1 MKVAPKP
8 RKRKL
13 VESWDSVNES
23 NLDFKN
29 GIVKNVKVI
38 GFTSKHGRTYSA
50 KALREAV
57 SMYEGVRVNID
68 HPTRVDVDR
77 QSRSYAD
84 RFGHLK
90 NARFVEG
97 KGIFADLHYN
107 KAHRL
112 AKQFEWDAKNEPKN
126 LGLSHYA
133 FGDPVRRGGKSI
145 IESITSVQSVDLVA
159 DPGTTNGLFE
169 SQKTVGGKP
178 RVRKRPKWQ
187 ALMESLGMELG
198 EAPTPREA
206 IAKLMESI
214 MLDGSLTPAKRKEKI
229 LKCLEMDVEDKKPN
243 SRVEESAPMEKKPA
257 SKTPSRAVREAKKA
271 LREAAKLRVELA
283 TRKRRDRVRRL
294 CESMSF
300 KPSKTQL
307 KAIAA
312 MDSRV
317 EAKALIE
324 GFIGTKR
331 VKSKSGTKS
340 GFSNKPK
347 SRAGGDKPA
356 KPLTE
361 AELDL
366 FIDGIME

>member
-1 MKVAPKP
+1 MKVAAKP

-29 GIVKNVKVI
+29 GVVKNVKVI
-38 GFTSKHGRTYSA
+38 GFTSKHGRSYSP
-50 KALREAV
+50 KALKEAV
-57 SMYEGVRVNID
+57 PMYEGIRVNID
-68 HPTRVDVDR
+68 HPTRVDMDR

-90 NARFVEG
+90 NTRFVEG

-187 ALMESLGMELG
+187 TLMESLGMELG

-214 MLDGSLTPAKRKEKI
+214 MLDGSLTPAQRKEKI
-229 LKCLEMDVEDKKPN
+229 NKCLEMDVEDKPN
-243 SRVEESAPMEKKPA
+243 SRVEESAPMEKKPV
-257 SKTPSRAVREAKKA
+257 SKTPSRAARTAKKA
-271 LREAAKLRVELA
+271 LREAAKLRTELA
-283 TRKRRDRVRRL
+283 SRKRRDRVRRL
-294 CESMSF
+294 CESMTF

-312 MDSRV
+312 MDTRV

-324 GFIGTKR
+324 GFMGSKR
-331 VKSKSGTKS
+331 VTKKSSTKS
-340 GFSNKPK
+340 RFSNKPK